1 VHLVRL
7 RLTMQV
13 EAMSWG
19 IGRLRLVGTAL
30 ARGVE
35 LAFELALDAAI
46 AGATT
51 EALYCL
57 ATTLGEYDRREAD
70 RATYPSLADAAALA
84 CLRDPAPVAQ
94 GGLEYGL
101 ELHWLAGG
109 FWGRLVCTIGGC
121 CQWPVSRGRRATR
134 KGSQSPPPTHA

>member
-13 EAMSWG
+13 DAMSWG

-57 ATTLGEYDRREAD
+57 ATTLGGYDRREAE
-70 RATYPSLADAAALA
+70 RATGSS
-84 CLRDPAPVAQ
+84 CIGWR
-94 GGLEYGL
+94 
-101 ELHWLAGG
+101 GG
-109 FWGRLVCTIGGC
+109 FGDCWSGQLAVVASGQSLEAVGR
-121 CQWPVSRGRRATR
+121 PGRVRNLPR
-134 KGSQSPPPTHA
+134 RPTHEADHVESAARRQSRRWG